1 MIKVLSHGGKSAPF
15 YEIEIL
21 QHNHKELKTYNLVND
36 PWPSSIPIPN
46 VFPIL
51 IAFDLSISKL
61 KSLMGDY
68 PADFCHRL
76 AEVA

>member
-1 MIKVLSHGGKSAPF
+1 MSCPTGVNQLLFTKLK
-15 YEIEIL
+15 
-21 QHNHKELKTYNLVND
+21 QHNHKELITYNLVND
-36 PWPSSIPIPN
+36 LWPSSIPIPN
-46 VFPIL
+46 GFPIL
-51 IAFDLSISKL
+51 IAFDLSISNL